1 MLERA
6 LPGLHSAIGH
16 EGTIGGSADDAALWR
31 KLRDRL
37 LWLLRALGD
46 FFAKGGPL
54 S

>member
-6 LPGLHSAIGH
+6 LPVLHSAFADEPAIR
-16 EGTIGGSADDAALWR
+16 ESADKAVLWR
-31 KLRDRL
+31 KLRDGL